1 MGIKRYELSETQWA
15 KIAPLLPGK
24 TSDPW
29 RTGSDNRKI
38 GAVLSRLKIGV
49 VMSRLV
55 LFGAVAAFGWATVV
69 AVLAADGPVS
79 ANVAAAVADST
90 RPAGDVKTDL
100 NRKPAEAL
108 AFAGVKP
115 GMSVGEFFPGGGYF
129 TRMLSGVVGVSGH
142 VYAIENVDWAGRLK
156 AVLAEGRLTNVSE
169 EALPFGTVRFLKPL
183 DLVWLTQNY
192 HDLKIVQYGQVDT
205 VVFNQAVFAS
215 LKPGGTY
222 FVLDH
227 EAPVGTDLPTIA
239 RLHRIEKA
247 QVIREVTAAGFELVA
262 EGNFL
267 RRPGDDHT
275 LPVKDEKVRGQT
287 DQFALRFVKPR

>member
-24 TSDPW
+24 TSDPR
-29 RTGSDNRKI
+29 RTGSDSRKM
-38 GAVLSRLKIGV
+38 GVVMSRLKTGV
-49 VMSRLV
+49 VISRLV
-55 LFGAVAAFGWATVV
+55 LFGAIAAIGWATDV
-69 AVLAADGPVS
+69 AALDADGS
-79 ANVAAAVADST
+79 AANVEAAVADST
-90 RPAGDVKTDL
+90 RPASDVKTDL
-100 NRKPAEAL
+100 NRKPTETL

-142 VYAIENVDWAGRLK
+142 VYALENVDWTGRLK
-156 AVLAEGRLTNVSE
+156 AVIAEGRLTNVSE
-169 EALPFGTVRFLKPL
+169 EALPFGTVSFPKPL

-192 HDLKIVQYGQVDT
+192 HDLKIAQYGQVDT
-205 VVFNQAVFAS
+205 AAFNREVFAS

-227 EAPVGTDLPTIA
+227 EAPVGADLSTIA

-247 QVIREVTAAGFELVA
+247 QVIREVTAAGFELIA

-267 RRPGDDHT
+267 RRPDDDHT

-287 DQFALRFVKPR
+287 DQYALRFVKPR